1 MDFLGGY
8 SNAQILLAYF
18 ISGIGQSGTAG
29 KVERSVDFFLR
40 IIKGIWV
47 IIFQMTQSGRR
58 CDSDFVLIFF
68 LVH

>member
-29 KVERSVDFFLR
+29 KVERSVDFFENYKRYLGHYFSNDPEWSALR
-40 IIKGIWV
+40 LG
-47 IIFQMTQSGRR
+47 FCSY
-58 CDSDFVLIFF
+58 FF
-68 LVH
+68 F